1 MSKDDPTFSINH
13 ELRSQN
19 KSQRNSKTEMSE
31 EEYRESIIQ
40 RTMQALA
47 ISEKFT
53 ELLIRRMQQNEKL
66 QLQFGPSGI
75 DSVTSPKGGKKRKA
89 GNSPT
94 ERKGGKKRKGN
105 DGSGEVVAGSTYVNA
120 QELVVSTR
128 QPKLLEGAVMRD
140 YQLDGLEWLVAL
152 DLNGANGI
160 LADEMGLGKTLQ
172 VISLICFLVEMG
184 VGSQAPF
191 IVIGPLSTLHNWV
204 AEFRKFA
211 PKIPVILYHGNKDD
225 RNSLRRQILKKV
237 TVGNAETYP
246 VVVTSFEVPLRDA
259 NLRHINW
266 RYLIIDEGHRLK
278 NHKCLL
284 IKELRRYKSTNRLLL
299 TGTPLQNNMT
309 ELWSLLNFI
318 LPSIVNDMDVFE
330 CWFDSS
336 FLQASDANEKI
347 VQAEEKDKVLTTL
360 HKILKPFLLRRVKAD
375 VGLNIPPKK
384 EIVVYAQMT
393 PWQNRLYSA
402 VVDKTLYSLQGRQ
415 PDLDDPVAIAKNI
428 RLHKKSL
435 LDIDSMEN
443 DVDTSGNTES
453 SVLGTRNS
461 LKSSVRSSP
470 RLLTTPVKTPSASTR
485 SSQKASLGTPTEER
499 GSLGTPRLNGRRRRS
514 AVKEGDYKLLANGVP
529 LNAIREEP
537 MFLDDDCSSLD
548 INEDKLLEGLAE
560 PDEEFVTEMKVGNPV
575 SVLRQICNHPYLASY
590 PVIPGT
596 RVLKTDENVVQR
608 SGKMQILDA
617 LLIRLKKHGH
627 KVLIFSN
634 FTKMLDVIEDYLY
647 LRNYNYTRL
656 DGTRSLSDRQMNI
669 KKFNTEDDV
678 FVFLISTRAGGL
690 GINLVA
696 ADTVIIYDSDWNP
709 QADLQAQDRCHRIG
723 QTRPVVVYR
732 FIVRGTVDQHIITR
746 AETKKQLDKLVI
758 QHGKFKN
765 VKKDEQ
771 VSLQELKEL
780 LESKERNEV
789 DMGNGLAYS
798 DDELDVLCDRT
809 AVFASMNKEESS
821 DPEDSAPSVDLS
833 DVDTLSECSDTQDA
847 LSSSSHASSEIC
859 KSSQTSSLSC
869 DSGYSGD
876 SDISCSNGG
885 I

>member
-537 MFLDDDCSSLD
+537 MFLDDD
-548 INEDKLLEGLAE
+548 
-560 PDEEFVTEMKVGNPV
+560 
-575 SVLRQICNHPYLASY
+575 
-590 PVIPGT
+590 
-596 RVLKTDENVVQR
+596 
-608 SGKMQILDA
+608 
-617 LLIRLKKHGH
+617 
-627 KVLIFSN
+627 
-634 FTKMLDVIEDYLY
+634 
-647 LRNYNYTRL
+647 
-656 DGTRSLSDRQMNI
+656 
-669 KKFNTEDDV
+669 
-678 FVFLISTRAGGL
+678 
-690 GINLVA
+690 
-696 ADTVIIYDSDWNP
+696 W
-709 QADLQAQDRCHRIG
+709 
-723 QTRPVVVYR
+723 
-732 FIVRGTVDQHIITR
+732 
-746 AETKKQLDKLVI
+746 
-758 QHGKFKN
+758 
-765 VKKDEQ
+765 
-771 VSLQELKEL
+771 
-780 LESKERNEV
+780 
-789 DMGNGLAYS
+789 
-798 DDELDVLCDRT
+798 
-809 AVFASMNKEESS
+809 
-821 DPEDSAPSVDLS
+821 
-833 DVDTLSECSDTQDA
+833 
-847 LSSSSHASSEIC
+847 
-859 KSSQTSSLSC
+859 
-869 DSGYSGD
+869 
-876 SDISCSNGG
+876 
-885 I
+885 

>member
-470 RLLTTPVKTPSASTR
+470 RLSTTPVKTPSASTR

>member
-470 RLLTTPVKTPSASTR
+470 RLSTTPVKTPSASTR

-847 LSSSSHASSEIC
+847 LSISSHASSEIC

>member
-1 MSKDDPTFSINH
+1 
-13 ELRSQN
+13 
-19 KSQRNSKTEMSE
+19 MSE

-470 RLLTTPVKTPSASTR
+470 RLSTTPVKTPSASTR

-847 LSSSSHASSEIC
+847 LSISSHASSEIC

>member
-1 MSKDDPTFSINH
+1 
-13 ELRSQN
+13 
-19 KSQRNSKTEMSE
+19 MSE

-470 RLLTTPVKTPSASTR
+470 RLSTTPVKTPSASTR

>member
-1 MSKDDPTFSINH
+1 
-13 ELRSQN
+13 
-19 KSQRNSKTEMSE
+19 MSE